1 MTMPA
6 TPTIATVT
14 EADDIQAEPEP
25 ARTSRR
31 WPWVLLLLVLAGA
44 VAAALYARHT
54 LQQGQN
60 DAARWQADSEAL
72 DRRLAELERG
82 IGQLRQN
89 QQALTQRIDSTSA
102 THQVLREEVLGM
114 GERAGLLEDAVARLS
129 QSRMSGDALLRLNEA
144 EFLLSMGSERLSL
157 YADVPATIQAFSLA
171 EGTLAG
177 LDDPALSTLRQ
188 TLAQELIQLRAVPPD
203 PRPQLRAELAQLAAQ
218 LANLP
223 VSREGE
229 VETLGAGDS
238 RLAQLLGQLVTVRR
252 VDSQTTLLG
261 PAQRQA
267 ALAAI
272 ALQLELAQA
281 ALARPDQA
289 AFDSALAQVENN
301 AAGLFDAGQAE
312 VQHWFERITELRQAR
327 LLPQLPVLGATLREL
342 RALRAARHVGRGSA
356 LELPAV
362 QPQRAAPVAEAGGEM
377 PEDSASSTSDL
388 PLEPE
393 IPAQADASPE
403 DETAAG
409 WDVERE
415 GETGDEA
422 DTESDSPP
430 ETEPNAPPVEASEPA
445 DDGHGATP

>member
-54 LQQGQN
+54 LQQGQTE
-60 DAARWQADSEAL
+60 AARWQADSEAL
-72 DRRLAELERG
+72 DQRLAELERG
-82 IGQLRQN
+82 IGQLRQS

-203 PRPQLRAELAQLAAQ
+203 PRPQLRAELAQLATQ
-218 LANLP
+218 LADLP
-223 VSREGE
+223 ASREGE
-229 VETLGAGDS
+229 VEALGAGDS

-252 VDSQTTLLG
+252 VDPQTTLLG

-301 AAGLFDAGQAE
+301 AAGLFDAGQAD
-312 VQHWFERITELRQAR
+312 VQQWFERIAELRQAR

-362 QPQRAAPVAEAGGEM
+362 QPQRAAPEAEAGGQL
-377 PEDSASSTSDL
+377 PEETEPSTSAL
-388 PLEPE
+388 PLKPE
-393 IPAQADASPE
+393 IPAQSGEQP
-403 DETAAG
+403 G
-409 WDVERE
+409 SSLDVERAGDSE
-415 GETGDEA
+415 AETDTDTDAMPEPEA
-422 DTESDSPP
+422 EP
-430 ETEPNAPPVEASEPA
+430 EAPPVEASEPA
-445 DDGHGATP
+445 DDGHGAIP